1 MNTVQPIRQK
11 KTLKAVSNHLK
22 GIDEKYYI
30 MFLMGC
36 HTGLRVTDIL
46 NLRTSDVYGKS
57 HCTITEKKTGK
68 TKRFPINK
76 FVGKE
81 LTRYIDSHGLQDD
94 DYLIQSRKGTN
105 KPVTRVQA
113 YRVLNDAA
121 KACGLDEIG
130 THSMRKTF
138 GYWYYKETHDIATL
152 QKLFNHSSQK
162 VTLRYIGI
170 ESEQIDDSLKDFC
183 LF

>member
-1 MNTVQPIRQK
+1 MNTVQPIRSK
-11 KTLKAVSNHLK
+11 RKLGAVSKYLK
-22 GIDEKYYI
+22 GTDEKYYI
-30 MFLMGC
+30 MFLLGC

-46 NLRTSDVYGKS
+46 GLKVEDIYGKN

-68 TKRFPINK
+68 TKRFPVNP
-76 FVGKE
+76 FVADE
-81 LTRYIDSHGLQDD
+81 LTKYIDSHKLQED
-94 DYLIQSRKGTN
+94 DYLIQSRKGIN
-105 KPVTRVQA
+105 KPISRVQA
-113 YRVLNDAA
+113 YRALDKAA

-138 GYWYYKETHDIATL
+138 GYFYYRQTHDIATL
-152 QKLFNHSSQK
+152 QKLFNHSSQS

-170 ESEQIDDSLKDFC
+170 EAEQIDDSLKDFK